1 MIGLFFNKP
10 RFGSACMEEKFLPC
24 KLIGDAA
31 YPVQP
36 WMYCPFKGNCDGLES
51 CEAKPPTLKR
61 PLPG

>member
-1 MIGLFFNKP
+1 
-10 RFGSACMEEKFLPC
+10 
-24 KLIGDAA
+24 
-31 YPVQP
+31 VQP